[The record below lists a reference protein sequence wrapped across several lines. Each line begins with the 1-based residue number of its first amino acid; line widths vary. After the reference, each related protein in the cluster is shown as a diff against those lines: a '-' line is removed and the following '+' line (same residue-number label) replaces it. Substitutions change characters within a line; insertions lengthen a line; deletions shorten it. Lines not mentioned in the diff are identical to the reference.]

1 MKLRPFLATTLL
13 VVSASVSASAQ
24 STQPWIKDRRFTE
37 GIGYRTGNLE
47 LHPGVGA
54 ELGYDSNYFQL
65 ADEEDPIDVYRLRIT
80 PSLSLSTLGPQRRG
94 DGGAGAPPSMNFR
107 ASVFASYNKLF
118 AADAAGDE
126 AVSNNDHAVNVGA
139 GFTLDVLPQ
148 RPWGFDMYGDFVRS
162 AEPSNAILEELAFS
176 RDTVRLGAGIN
187 WRPGG
192 GLFEWRLGY
201 ELNYSFFERDT
212 YDNLNNSQHYVNT
225 RGRWRFLPR
234 TALLYE
240 GRLGFLRYGQGLPV
254 DHDAQTVDSR
264 IGINGLIT
272 NHFTLLA
279 MAGWAASF
287 YEQRGGNV
295 PVHNYDGPI
304 GQAELKWFLLPQP
317 TLTPDQATVGLSSIA
332 VGYVRNYTNSY
343 LSDFYRRDRGY
354 ANFSYMIAGAFLLS
368 LEGGYSLLTH
378 SPTYFNDGTPR
389 SNSFTQNR
397 ADATF
402 FGEYRPSDI
411 IGINTTLRYSATLD
425 DDRILVD
432 QTTGL
437 RDNLQFTRYEAW
449 LGVRWFM

>member
-1 MKLRPFLATTLL
+1 MKLGAFLATTLL
-13 VVSASVSASAQ
+13 VASASLSAAAQ
-24 STQPWIKDRRFTE
+24 SAQPWIKDRRFSE

-54 ELGYDSNYFQL
+54 ELGYDSNYFML
-65 ADEEDPIDVYRLRIT
+65 ADDEGSKIDVVRLRVT

-94 DGGAGAPPSMNFR
+94 ETAGAAPPSLNFR

-118 AADAAGDE
+118 ATDSANDE
-126 AVSNNDHAVNVGA
+126 AVSNNDNAVNVGA

-148 RPWGFDMYGDFVRS
+148 RPWGFDLYGDFVRS
-162 AEPSNAILEELAFS
+162 AEPSNAILEDLAFS

-201 ELNYSFFERDT
+201 ELNYSFFERDA
-212 YDNLNNSQHYVNT
+212 YDNLNNSQHYLNM

-234 TALLYE
+234 TAALYD
-240 GRLGFLRYGQGLPV
+240 GKVGFLRYGNAQPV
-254 DHDAQTVDSR
+254 DHDAQTVESR
-264 IGINGLIT
+264 IGVNGLIT
-272 NHFTLLA
+272 THLTALA

-287 YEQRGGNV
+287 YEPRGGV
-295 PVHNYDGPI
+295 PANNYDGPV

-354 ANFSYMIAGAFLLS
+354 ANFSYLVAGAFLLS
-368 LEGGYSLLTH
+368 LEGGLSHLTH
-378 SPTYFNDGTPR
+378 SPSYFTDGTPR
-389 SNSFTQNR
+389 NPSFTQNR

-402 FGEYRPSDI
+402 FGEYRPSDV
-411 IGINTTLRYSATLD
+411 IGINTTLRYSAALEDRRIPLAQTGTLTD
-425 DDRILVD
+425 
-432 QTTGL
+432 T
-437 RDNLQFTRYEAW
+437 LQYTRYEAW
-449 LGVRWFM
+449 LGLRWFM